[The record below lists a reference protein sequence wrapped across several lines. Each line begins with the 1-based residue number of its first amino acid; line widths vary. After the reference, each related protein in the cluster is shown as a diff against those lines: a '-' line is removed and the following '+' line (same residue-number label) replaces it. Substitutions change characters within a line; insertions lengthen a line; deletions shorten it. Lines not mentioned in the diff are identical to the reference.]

1 VGAYSSSVVHGT
13 PLAPTLLS
21 SLSTV
26 SPGENLETKMPY
38 QNRTD
43 LPESVRDNLPAHAQ
57 DIYKEAF
64 NSAWDEY
71 GQDESR
77 AHRVAWG
84 AVERKY
90 HKDPSGKWV
99 EGPTEDNARR

>member
-1 VGAYSSSVVHGT
+1 
-13 PLAPTLLS
+13 
-21 SLSTV
+21 
-26 SPGENLETKMPY
+26 MPY
-38 QNRTD
+38 QKRSE

-71 GQDESR
+71 GHDESR

-90 HKDPSGKWV
+90 HKGQSGKWV
-99 EGPTEDNARR
+99 EGATEETARR